1 MKLSIDMGAKY
12 ILLDNMSVSE
22 VKKCI
27 SIKNKKTIFEITGGI
42 TIDNIAKYSK
52 LNVEF
57 ISTSKIT
64 NSSYSV
70 DIGLDII

>member
-1 MKLSIDMGAKY
+1 MQDNY
-12 ILLDNMSVSE
+12 ILLILNFLLLCFNIVE
-22 VKKCI
+22 E
-27 SIKNKKTIFEITGGI
+27 KKTIFEITGGI
-42 TIDNIAKYSK
+42 TIDNITKYSK

>member
-1 MKLSIDMGAKY
+1 MGAKY
-12 ILLDNMSVSE
+12 ILLDNMKISE
-22 VKKCI
+22 IKKCI
-27 SIKNKKTIFEITGGI
+27 KLKKNKIQFEITGGI
-42 TIDNIAKYSK
+42 TIDNVNKYSR
-52 LNVEF
+52 LGADY